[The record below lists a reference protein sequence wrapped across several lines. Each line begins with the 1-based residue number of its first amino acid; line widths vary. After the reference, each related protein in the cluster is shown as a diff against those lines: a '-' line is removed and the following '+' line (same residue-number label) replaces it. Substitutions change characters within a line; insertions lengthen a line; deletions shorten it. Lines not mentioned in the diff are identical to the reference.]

1 MSTSTTPQQV
11 LANHRFAPSNLLT
24 VIAIAIIAYA
34 ADDAVHEL
42 IGHGTIALFLKIKI
56 LAIASVGLQT
66 AESNRL
72 VAAAGAIA
80 NVLAGSIGL
89 LSARRFHGSAS
100 WRYFL
105 WLFGFLNLMNG
116 TGYLMASALLNSGD
130 WAVVIAGLQPP
141 MMWRGGM
148 GLVGLCLF
156 AACIRWATTAMTTMI
171 REGSVNP
178 RDIVRLTL
186 PAYFAGGILFVVAS
200 VFNPYGPG
208 FILPSGAG
216 ASFGITFGLL
226 LVPGMV
232 KNEAK
237 HHREAGSAGEEPAS
251 LPFSKR
257 WIFAGALVGAIFIGI
272 FGRGILLP

>member
-1 MSTSTTPQQV
+1 MSTSTTQQQIQ
-11 LANHRFAPSNLLT
+11 ANQRFAPSNLLT

-34 ADDAVHEL
+34 ADDTVHEL

-56 LAIASVGLQT
+56 LAIATVGLQT

-72 VAAAGAIA
+72 VAAAGAVA
-80 NVLAGSIGL
+80 NVVAGVIGL
-89 LSARRFHGSAS
+89 LLVRRSHGSAS

-141 MMWRGGM
+141 LLWRGGM
-148 GLVGLCLF
+148 GLIGLCLF
-156 AACIRWATTAMTTMI
+156 AASIRWATTTMIAMI

-178 RDIVRLTL
+178 RDIARLTV
-186 PAYFAGGILFVVAS
+186 PAYFAGGFLFVVAS
-200 VFNPYGPG
+200 VFNPYGRA

-226 LVPGMV
+226 LIPGMV
-232 KNEAK
+232 KNAAYRHQEA
-237 HHREAGSAGEEPAS
+237 EQEPAS
-251 LPFSKR
+251 LAFSKS